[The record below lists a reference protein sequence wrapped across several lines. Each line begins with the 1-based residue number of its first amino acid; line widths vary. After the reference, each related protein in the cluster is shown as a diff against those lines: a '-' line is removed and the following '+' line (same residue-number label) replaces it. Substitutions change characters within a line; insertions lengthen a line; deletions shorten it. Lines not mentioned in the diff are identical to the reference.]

1 MSDAG
6 IVLPSETPAMR
17 SADAPERR
25 IRNPLDPRNPLSG
38 VYIATMLFE
47 LAEGGLRFLLPIHLA
62 GAGIGPEG
70 IGAVVAVFALTS
82 LAARGLA
89 GGAFRYDRAR
99 RLIILAGIASTGAFL
114 FLPFTDNA
122 LGAALLMAGDGF
134 GWGMATTVL
143 LAVVMS
149 ISPTAISSASAMGWY
164 VGFQGIALAA
174 ATTVAGVLAQLL
186 GVEAAMLV
194 LATVP
199 AIAGVLI
206 ALRLP
211 HPDDPR
217 LRPRAP
223 LPSAGT
229 RTLRA
234 RVAGAPRDVVRTLV
248 GLPAVVWAAA
258 LVAAY
263 LNVMNGILQSF
274 FPLLGLSLGMTL
286 AQVGTLSSIRVGV
299 SSLAR
304 FAAGPLFSRVDA
316 RTVHL
321 PLLATSALTVAA
333 LPWAAGAWL
342 LALPVLALNGICR
355 GLLRVTSGAAAM
367 DALAGH
373 QAGAAAA
380 VMTAGLDV
388 GKMIG
393 PLVGGIVA
401 AALGLETMFV
411 AVPLV
416 FLGLYLV
423 LDLAGRHGRRRPG
436 AGAPPPTP
444 AAA

>member
-1 MSDAG
+1 VSG
-6 IVLPSETPAMR
+6 TPLPA
-17 SADAPERR
+17 ERR

-62 GAGIGPEG
+62 GKGVGEEG
-70 IGAVVAVFALTS
+70 IGFVVAVFAATS
-82 LAARGLA
+82 LLSRGIA

-99 RLIILAGIASTGAFL
+99 RLIILAGVASTGAFL
-114 FLPFTDNA
+114 FLPFTDTA

-143 LAVVMS
+143 LAVVMTV
-149 ISPTAISSASAMGWY
+149 SPRTMSSASAMGWY
-164 VGFQGIALAA
+164 VGFQGIALAL
-174 ATTVAGVLAQLL
+174 ATTVGGVLAQLL

-199 AIAGVLI
+199 ALAGVLI

-211 HPDDPR
+211 RADDARIPEGATR
-217 LRPRAP
+217 EEARARQ
-223 LPSAGT
+223 T
-229 RTLRA
+229 FRA
-234 RVAGAPRDVVRTLV
+234 RVTGAPGAVARTLV
-248 GLPAVVWAAA
+248 GLPAVVWGAA

-286 AQVGTLSSIRVGV
+286 AQVGTLSSVRVGV

-304 FAAGPLFSRVDA
+304 FAAGPLFSRVDP
-316 RTVHL
+316 RTLHIPLLTLSAMTVVSL
-321 PLLATSALTVAA
+321 PWLATS
-333 LPWAAGAWL
+333 WL
-342 LALPVLALNGICR
+342 LTLPALALNGICR

-367 DALAGH
+367 DALRGERT
-373 QAGAAAA
+373 GAAAA

-393 PLVGGIVA
+393 PLAGGFVA
-401 AALGLETMFV
+401 AAAGLPATFV
-411 AVPLV
+411 VVPLV
-416 FLGLYLV
+416 FLALALT
-423 LDLAGRHGRRRPG
+423 LEIAGRRTRPG
-436 AGAPPPTP
+436 APVAG
-444 AAA
+444 

>member
-1 MSDAG
+1 
-6 IVLPSETPAMR
+6 MR
-17 SADAPERR
+17 PIDRTGPGGEAAVADRR

-62 GAGIGPEG
+62 REGIGPEG
-70 IGAVVAVFALTS
+70 IGIVVAVFALTS
-82 LAARGLA
+82 LVARGLA

-99 RLIILAGIASTGAFL
+99 RLIVLAGIASTGAFL
-114 FLPFTDNA
+114 FLPFTDSVA
-122 LGAALLMAGDGF
+122 GAALLMAGDGF

-149 ISPTAISSASAMGWY
+149 VSPSAISSASAMGWY

-174 ATTVAGVLAQLL
+174 ATSVGGILAQLL
-186 GVEAAMLV
+186 GVETAMLL
-194 LATVP
+194 LASIP
-199 AIAGVLI
+199 ALAGVLI

-211 HPDDPR
+211 RPDDPR
-217 LRPRAP
+217 LRTRDAAP
-223 LPSAGT
+223 AAAGVP
-229 RTLRA
+229 LRS
-234 RVAGAPRDVVRTLV
+234 RIAGAPRSVVRTLM
-248 GLPAVVWAAA
+248 GLPTVVWAAA
-258 LVAAY
+258 VVAAY
-263 LNVMNGILQSF
+263 LNVMNGSLQSF

-286 AQVGTLSSIRVGV
+286 AQVGTLSTVRVGV

-304 FAAGPLFSRVDA
+304 FAAGPLFARVDA

-321 PLLATSALTVAA
+321 PLLASSALTVVA
-333 LPWAAGAWL
+333 LPWAAAAWIV
-342 LALPVLALNGICR
+342 ALPVLALNGICR

-401 AALGLETMFV
+401 AALGLQTMFV
-411 AVPLV
+411 VVPLA

-423 LDLAGRHGRRRPG
+423 LDLAGRRGRSRPG
-436 AGAPPPTP
+436 TGGAPPAPS
-444 AAA
+444 AA